1 MPTNNPR
8 VTVMLK
14 PDDYAVLATLSELQ
28 GVSKSS
34 LLADIWAQACPVMIR
49 VAKLLQEA
57 KSAQESVKEGI
68 REASEAAMLQ
78 IEPIAN
84 QVMLNFDLFEESILD
99 QIAEGHKARFAP
111 GGVPALPG
119 GPGREAPKPPPS
131 NTGVRFSKQA
141 KKSQSGRGG

>member
-34 LLADIWAQACPVMIR
+34 LLADIWSSACPVMLR

-57 KSAQESVKEGI
+57 KTAQESVKEGI
-68 REASEAAMLQ
+68 REATEAALTEIQ
-78 IEPIAN
+78 PIAD
-84 QVMLNFDLFEESILD
+84 QVMLNFDLFEESIRD
-99 QIAEGHKARFAP
+99 QIAEGRQGGEASSGRSAAP
-111 GGVPALPG
+111 DA
-119 GPGREAPKPPPS
+119 GREALRPPSS
-131 NTGVRFSKQA
+131 NTGVRFSKNPKSA
-141 KKSQSGRGG
+141 HSKKGG